1 MDYFALTETLELKN
15 EFTKLK
21 VLMFFTKN
29 FVIKCSIKKRT
40 SFKICPRTRY
50 CSRQVFEGTISS
62 HSWYYIIVLDIN
74 KTHQLGVASHVTSF
88 NQSECFIS
96 ALGSYATLKFV
107 DDINSRC
114 YIIILIHLYL
124 QSQYVNRPKYY
135 IVIGR

>member
-62 HSWYYIIVLDIN
+62 QSWYYKIN
-74 KTHQLGVASHVTSF
+74 NKAHQLGVPSHVTSF

-114 YIIILIHLYL
+114 YIIIFIHLYL
-124 QSQYVNRPKYY
+124 QSQYENRPKYY